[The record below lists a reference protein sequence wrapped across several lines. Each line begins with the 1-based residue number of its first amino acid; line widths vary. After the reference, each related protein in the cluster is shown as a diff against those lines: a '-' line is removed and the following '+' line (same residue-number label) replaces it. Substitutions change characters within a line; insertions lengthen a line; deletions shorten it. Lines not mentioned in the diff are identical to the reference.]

1 MLLFSYKYLIYFV
14 AICHCGFGAANRNDG
29 VLEKLKN
36 GLKYARNYLE
46 TAKEIADLVA
56 NSLKQNNNDK
66 KRGDEYVK
74 NDKMPKGNY
83 YDNLTSAFFRLLGL
97 DSPKIAAITV
107 NSAIFLAQL
116 INSLMK
122 DNKEVNKESEENIN
136 KDESNFDPLK
146 FVMNTRNER
155 IQNLLKQSQ
164 NPQLPEQIIDHLD
177 VIDSSC
183 VRLLMCK
190 ITPIILHA
198 QESLKNK
205 TVNRKFDL
213 TSWLP
218 DKQLF
223 EDNGDNCEEK
233 FLDCKIF
240 PDE

>member
-1 MLLFSYKYLIYFV
+1 MLLLSNKNFICFI
-14 AICHCGFGAANRNDG
+14 AICHCVFGEANRND

-56 NSLKQNNNDK
+56 NSWKQQDNNK

-74 NDKMPKGNY
+74 NDKIPKGNY
-83 YDNLTSAFFRLLGL
+83 SDNLTSAFFRLLGL

-122 DNKEVNKESEENIN
+122 DKKEANKEPEENIN
-136 KDESNFDPLK
+136 NDESNFDPLK
-146 FVMNTRNER
+146 FIMNTRNER
-155 IQNLLKQSQ
+155 IQNLLEQAQ
-164 NPQLPEQIIDHLD
+164 NPQLPEQIIDNLD
-177 VIDSSC
+177 VLDSSC

-198 QESLKNK
+198 QKSLKNN
-205 TVNRKFDL
+205 TLNRKFDL